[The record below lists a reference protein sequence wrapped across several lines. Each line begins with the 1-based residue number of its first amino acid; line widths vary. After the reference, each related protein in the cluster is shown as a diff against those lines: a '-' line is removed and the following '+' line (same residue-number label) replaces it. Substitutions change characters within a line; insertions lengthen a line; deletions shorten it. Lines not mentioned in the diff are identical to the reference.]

1 VDITHKVRSNTSRSF
16 YCCDSEDKAVKMPYV
31 EHLLLSIFIFAAK
44 NRDVSFCSFKIRMID
59 HEIVMHKKE
68 NHQRD
73 AKEKQTD
80 A

>member
-16 YCCDSEDKAVKMPYV
+16 YCCDSEKKAVKMPYV
-31 EHLLLSIFIFAAK
+31 GHFTLSLFVFPAK
-44 NRDVSFCSFKIRMID
+44 NKDVSFCSFKISMID

-68 NHQRD
+68 NRQCD